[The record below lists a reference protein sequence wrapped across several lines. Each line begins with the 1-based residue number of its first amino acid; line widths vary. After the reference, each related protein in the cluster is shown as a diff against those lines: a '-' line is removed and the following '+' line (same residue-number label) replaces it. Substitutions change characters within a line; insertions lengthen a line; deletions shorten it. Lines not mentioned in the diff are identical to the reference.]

1 MSRSV
6 AEWGF
11 TIDAGG
17 GLQVGGASAEKLARA
32 HGTPLH
38 LIDEAALRR
47 RAEGFRKAFETAYAG
62 RVRVH
67 YALKC
72 NNTPGVVAMVLE
84 EGLAPEVGTIYEWTL
99 VRRLG
104 VPAERIVVNGPYKGP
119 LLEPAVRE
127 GAGLVVVDGPA
138 DLAAV
143 AAAGRAAN
151 RRVPIL
157 LRVNPNCVP
166 QGMNRASA
174 TGSRSHSVFG
184 FDSVTGEVPDALDR
198 IAVSRFLEFKGLH
211 CHAGTGIRR
220 PEDYLRPIE
229 ILLDCACEAEQRG
242 LPARIL
248 DIGGGF
254 GVPTSREMSTAE
266 FLLYQAVGK
275 LPPAPDASRFPP
287 IDRFATT
294 IADAIR
300 RGCAKRGLET
310 PEIVIEPGRAVVS
323 GAGVLLLTVGAIK
336 QREGVGT
343 WAITDGGAGTVAFP
357 LFYEYHE
364 VLLCRAA
371 NEQGRRRYSIV
382 GPACFSADWIY
393 RNKKMP
399 ELASGDVL
407 AICDAGAYFTVQESN
422 FGFPRPAILAV
433 REGAARVLRRRETFD
448 DMVARDVGWE
458 NGDERAV

>member
-1 MSRSV
+1 MSRNV
-6 AEWGF
+6 TDWGF
-11 TIDAGG
+11 ALDESG
-17 GLQVGGASAEKLARA
+17 GLRIGEASAEELARA

-38 LIDEAALRR
+38 LIDEIGLRR
-47 RAEGFRKAFETAYAG
+47 RAAVFMRAFATAYAG
-62 RVRVH
+62 CVH
-67 YALKC
+67 VQYALKC
-72 NNTPGVVAMVLE
+72 NNTPGVVAMVLD
-84 EGLAPEVGTIYEWTL
+84 EGLAPEVGTPYEWGL

-104 VPAERIVVNGPYKGP
+104 VPPERIVVNGPYKGP
-119 LLEPAVRE
+119 LLAPAVRE
-127 GAGLVVVDGPA
+127 GAGLIVVDGPA
-138 DLAAV
+138 DLEVV
-143 AAAGRAAN
+143 AGAGRAAN

-157 LRVNPNCVP
+157 LRINPNCVP
-166 QGMNRASA
+166 KGMNRASA
-174 TGSRSHSVFG
+174 TGSRAHSVFG
-184 FDSVTGEVPDALDR
+184 FDSVTGEVSEALER
-198 IAVSRFLEFKGLH
+198 VAASPFLDFRGFH

-229 ILLDCACEAEQRG
+229 ILLDCAIHAERRG
-242 LPARIL
+242 LSVKTL
-248 DIGGGF
+248 DVGGGF

-266 FLLYQAVGK
+266 FLLYQSMGK
-275 LPPAPDASRFPP
+275 LPEPPDAGRFPA
-287 IDRFATT
+287 IETFATT
-294 IADAIR
+294 IAEAIR
-300 RGCAKRGLET
+300 RGCAKRGLEN
-310 PEIVIEPGRAVVS
+310 PELVIEPGRAVVS

-336 QREGVGT
+336 RRAGVGT

-371 NEQGRRRYSIV
+371 SEEGRTRYSIV

-399 ELASGDVL
+399 ELAPGDVL

-433 REGAARVLRRRETFD
+433 RDGTVRVLRRRETFD

-458 NGDERAV
+458 NGNGRGA